1 MASKLAIDFPMT
13 RLSVPHGLSPS
24 TGAREISAQPESSP
38 DTVSR
43 MSSHVSPWLVP
54 LVYRLG
60 HHLVL
65 PFYFRRIE
73 VFGREHLPASGPV
86 LLAPTH
92 RSRWD
97 ALMLPFAAGKAVTGR
112 NLRFMVTNDEVK
124 GIQGWFIR
132 RLGGFAVDTRRPGV
146 GSLRHSIEL
155 LENGEMM
162 VIFPEGNIFR
172 DRTVQPLKAG
182 FARLAIQAEAAKD
195 GLDVQVLPIGIAYS
209 RAFVPWRSTVQIR
222 IGKPLAVR
230 SFMNGNC
237 KQDAKALTQALNDSL
252 QGLLDAGFAQIP

>member
-1 MASKLAIDFPMT
+1 MAFKLASNVPMT
-13 RLSVPHGLSPS
+13 RLSLS
-24 TGAREISAQPESSP
+24 RERSIGRHQSSIPLDSAP

-65 PFYFRRIE
+65 PFYFRRIQ
-73 VFGREHLPASGPV
+73 VFGRENIPTSGPV

-195 GLDVQVLPIGIAYS
+195 GLEVQVLPIGIAYS
-209 RAFVPWRSTVQIR
+209 RAMVPWRSTVQIH

-230 SFMNGNC
+230 SFMRTTC
-237 KQDAKALTQALNDSL
+237 KQDAKTLTQALNKSL
-252 QGLLDAGFAQIP
+252 QDLLDAGFAKN